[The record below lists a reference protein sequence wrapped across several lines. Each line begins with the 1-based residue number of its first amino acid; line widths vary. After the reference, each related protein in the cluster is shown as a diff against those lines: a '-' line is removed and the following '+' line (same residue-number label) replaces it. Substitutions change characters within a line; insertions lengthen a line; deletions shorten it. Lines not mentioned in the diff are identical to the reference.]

1 LDQERDIIHFYNS
14 KINELREQF
23 EEENEKQAK
32 RDQDFLEKE
41 NKLMSE
47 LEWIKGIAQKI
58 DVENHYL
65 VKRYNELKVE
75 YQTQENDRQMLLKE
89 VVLQKNR
96 KELLTKKIDY
106 YKEQVQRAMLH
117 SAEKKL
123 NEENKRQRPRSPG
136 DRVSDNESSNGLND
150 ESKSPERDSES

>member
-1 LDQERDIIHFYNS
+1 MICFRTRRLCALLRTFPHSAFSHLKSSTISCITSLPQLRIMKSNVRLQDVNIISDCIERF
-14 KINELREQF
+14 
-23 EEENEKQAK
+23 
-32 RDQDFLEKE
+32 
-41 NKLMSE
+41 
-47 LEWIKGIAQKI
+47 

-96 KELLTKKIDY
+96 KELLSKKIDY

-117 SAEKKL
+117 SAEKK
-123 NEENKRQRPRSPG
+123 
-136 DRVSDNESSNGLND
+136 
-150 ESKSPERDSES
+150 